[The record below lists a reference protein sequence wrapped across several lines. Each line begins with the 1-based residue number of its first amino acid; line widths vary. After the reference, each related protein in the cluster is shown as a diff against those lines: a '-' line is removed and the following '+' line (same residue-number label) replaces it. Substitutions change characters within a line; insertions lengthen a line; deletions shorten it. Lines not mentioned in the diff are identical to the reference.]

1 MLDKLG
7 LFAKK
12 YLFATILIIVG
23 IVLVIMS
30 LKPVPVIERTQ
41 STWFLIGGL
50 SILASGIVTL
60 LYILEIIS
68 RLIHLSVMAI
78 LFVTCAILTVLSINS
93 LSVTIEK
100 RNMFET
106 YQKDGKQALDDIRTI
121 QIAYKK
127 TYGKF
132 AADFTELK
140 RFLMNDKTYRTIP
153 VILHE
158 SGKIPDRRPN
168 AEEIAI
174 LGYDPFEDEA
184 LINDGIDEAE
194 AIILGYFR
202 VDTVWVPVLE
212 SLFFNEDT
220 KTVDVVRR
228 YDFKPEMVD
237 VVRMP
242 FDSSVNYLMLSAEL
256 DSASNAFMV
265 FDPYAYNPFR
275 ESHQKR
281 DTLRMGNLY
290 DGSLI
295 GSWEQ

>member
-12 YLFATILIIVG
+12 YLFASILIIVG
-23 IVLVIMS
+23 VVLVIMS

-41 STWFLIGGL
+41 SSWFLIGGL
-50 SILASGIVTL
+50 SILISGVVTL
-60 LYILEIIS
+60 LYVLEIIS
-68 RLIHLSVMAI
+68 RMIHLLVMGV
-78 LFVTCAILTVLSINS
+78 LFVTCAVLTVLSIKS
-93 LSVTIEK
+93 LEETIEK
-100 RNMFET
+100 RNLYET
-106 YQKDGKQALDDIRTI
+106 YQNNGKQALDDIRTI
-121 QIAYKK
+121 QMAYKK

-132 AADFTELK
+132 APDFKELK

-153 VILHE
+153 KVLHP

-168 AEEIAI
+168 DEEIAI

-184 LINDGIDEAE
+184 LITDGIDEAE
-194 AIILGYFR
+194 AIILGYYK

-212 SLFFNEDT
+212 SLFFNNET
-220 KTVDVVRR
+220 NASEIVRR
-228 YDFKPEMVD
+228 YEFEPEKVD

-242 FDSSVNYLMLSAEL
+242 FDTTVNYMMLIAEL

-265 FDPYAYNPFR
+265 YDPYAYNPFR
-275 ESHQKR
+275 ENHQKR
-281 DTLRMGNLY
+281 DTLKMGNLN

>member
-12 YLFATILIIVG
+12 YLFASILIIVG
-23 IVLVIMS
+23 VVLVIMS

-50 SILASGIVTL
+50 SILVSGIVTL
-60 LYILEIIS
+60 LYILEVIS
-68 RLIHLSVMAI
+68 RIIHLSVMAV

-93 LSVTIEK
+93 LSETIEK
-100 RNMFET
+100 RNMYEA

-121 QIAYKK
+121 QMAYKK

-132 AADFTELK
+132 APDFKELK
-140 RFLMNDKTYRTIP
+140 RFLMNDETYRTVP

-168 AEEIAI
+168 ADEIAI

-194 AIILGYFR
+194 AIILGYYR
-202 VDTVWVPVLE
+202 VDTIWVPVLE
-212 SLFFNEDT
+212 SLFFSETTNNSET
-220 KTVDVVRR
+220 KRR
-228 YDFKPEMVD
+228 YDFIPEKVD
-237 VVRMP
+237 LVRMP
-242 FDSSVNYLMLSAEL
+242 FDSSVNYVMLSAEL

-275 ESHQKR
+275 ENHQKR
-281 DTLRMGNLY
+281 DTLKMGNLN

>member
-12 YLFATILIIVG
+12 YLFASILIIVG
-23 IVLVIMS
+23 VVLVIMS

-41 STWFLIGGL
+41 SSWFLIGGL
-50 SILASGIVTL
+50 SILISGVVTL
-60 LYILEIIS
+60 LYVLEIIS
-68 RLIHLSVMAI
+68 RMIHLLVMGV
-78 LFVTCAILTVLSINS
+78 LFVTCAVLTVLSIKS
-93 LSVTIEK
+93 LEETIEK
-100 RNMFET
+100 KNLYET
-106 YQKDGKQALDDIRTI
+106 YQNNGKQALDDIRTI
-121 QIAYKK
+121 QMAYKK

-132 AADFTELK
+132 APDFKELK
-140 RFLMNDKTYRTIP
+140 RFLMNDKTFRTIP
-153 VILHE
+153 KVLHP

-168 AEEIAI
+168 DEEIAI

-184 LINDGIDEAE
+184 LITDGIDEAE
-194 AIILGYFR
+194 AIILGYYK

-212 SLFFNEDT
+212 SLFFNNET
-220 KTVDVVRR
+220 NASEIVRR
-228 YDFKPEMVD
+228 YEFEPEKVD

-242 FDSSVNYLMLSAEL
+242 FDTTVNYMMLIAEL

-265 FDPYAYNPFR
+265 YDPYAYNPFR
-275 ESHQKR
+275 ENHQKR
-281 DTLRMGNLY
+281 DTLKMGNLN